1 MAIIL
6 CVTSTLVFVNVS
18 PSVSLAVTVNS
29 VMLLVMG
36 MLTIFASVSE
46 KLSYDLDY
54 YSNLYSRDES

>member
-18 PSVSLAVTVNS
+18 PLVSLAVTVNS

-46 KLSYDLDY
+46 KLSYDLDC